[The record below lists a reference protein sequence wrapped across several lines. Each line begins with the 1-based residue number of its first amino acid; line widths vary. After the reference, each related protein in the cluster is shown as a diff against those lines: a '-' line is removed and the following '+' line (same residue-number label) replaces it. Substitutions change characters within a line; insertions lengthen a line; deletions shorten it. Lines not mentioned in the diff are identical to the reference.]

1 MNKNKRKYTVK
12 DITGEVRDEMSAKV
26 NTIINIDHHKLCNA
40 I

>member
-12 DITGEVRDEMSAKV
+12 DDEVQDEMSAKV